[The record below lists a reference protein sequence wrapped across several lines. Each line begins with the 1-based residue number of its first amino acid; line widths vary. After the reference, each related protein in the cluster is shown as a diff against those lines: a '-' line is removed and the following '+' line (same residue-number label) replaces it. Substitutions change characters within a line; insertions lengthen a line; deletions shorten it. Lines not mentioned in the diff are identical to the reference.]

1 MTQHCPEILLHFSSQ
16 SMLPHSEIA
25 IWCLL
30 FSPQTSST
38 SSVPSPSG
46 EQIETLKKTTPTNFH
61 CPIHPPTRTCAH
73 ILCLCSGYFVST
85 VLLPNSLPRIS
96 SECVPFSRSVVSDSL
111 RPHGLQHTRLPCP
124 SPTQWAYSKS
134 CPSSQWCHS
143 AISSS
148 VVPSPP
154 APSPSQHQSLFQWV
168 NSSHQVAKVLEFQL

>member
-1 MTQHCPEILLHFSSQ
+1 MSTLASFSPAAAAKSLQSCPTLRNPMDLSPPGSSVHGILQARVLEWGAIAFSAFSPRW
-16 SMLPHSEIA
+16 LLI
-25 IWCLL
+25 L

-124 SPTQWAYSKS
+124 SPPQ
-134 CPSSQWCHS
+134 
-143 AISSS
+143 
-148 VVPSPP
+148 
-154 APSPSQHQSLFQWV
+154 
-168 NSSHQVAKVLEFQL
+168 